1 MRTRERE
8 RETPFRDPGGVTPPP
23 QESSILPRA
32 ACTALVALGALSPA
46 PQAQAVEA
54 ARVLVSNIGQTANAG
69 PGVGD
74 GFDVAQ
80 GSTGTGVGAVA
91 IEANHKSLPLSW
103 VPLTDELT
111 FTLEREGG
119 KTDELQMTVT
129 LAQEEGRP
137 SDTRLAHTVTFAA
150 GAGGLGVEMAWG
162 TDLGAWRHGAVGTAY
177 GRVSGQP
184 DVEDLRLGWR
194 VAPDTGKGGGM
205 DHDFWL
211 EPGVG
216 GGWAGVGVGLN
227 WAEDG
232 TGVRS
237 STGVDLSASEAGG
250 AKAGIRQ
257 AWEW

>member
-1 MRTRERE
+1 MRTRKRA
-8 RETPFRDPGGVTPPP
+8 RETPFRDPGGVTRPPP
-23 QESSILPRA
+23 ESSALRRA
-32 ACTALVALGALSPA
+32 ACTALFALGALSPP

-54 ARVLVSNIGQTANAG
+54 TRVLVSNIGQTANAG
-69 PGVGD
+69 LDVGNAFGVG
-74 GFDVAQ
+74 Q
-80 GSTGTGVGAVA
+80 GSTGTGGSAVA
-91 IEANHKSLPLSW
+91 IGANHKSLPLSLL
-103 VPLTDELT
+103 PLTDDLT

-119 KTDELQMTVT
+119 TTDELQMTVT
-129 LAQEEGRP
+129 LAQDEFLP

-227 WAEDG
+227 WAEDR

-237 STGVDLSASEAGG
+237 SMGVDLSASEAGG